1 MTLFIGIDEA
11 GYGPKLGPLVMT
23 AAVFRC
29 DRREIDLWQALGD
42 AVTGAL
48 DRSGRL
54 FVGDSKKAYDR
65 SARGLGRLERTTL
78 AFLGAAG
85 KRPASAAQVVE
96 GLRASAPDG
105 GHTYPWY
112 LGFDVPVPLS
122 ARAESR
128 ARPADTLPGALGRES
143 ITFLGFRSQIF
154 RAKEFNNAVAR
165 TQNKATVL
173 FEACTGLISDALADT
188 GETEAVIHVDRLG
201 GRRYYGGGLAEA
213 FGSLGVQ
220 TVFETRKCSRYAVKA
235 LDRTVE
241 ISFTVKAD
249 QTSFPAA
256 LAGMVSKY
264 VRELHMRALNAWW
277 TRRAP
282 GLAPTAGYG
291 THAAEFVRMIEPV
304 IRDDGIDRLA
314 LVRSR

>member
-11 GYGPKLGPLVMT
+11 GYGPRLGPLVMT

-29 DRREIDLWQALGD
+29 DRRDIDLWEALGD

-85 KRPASAAQVVE
+85 KRPASTAQVVE
-96 GLRASAPDG
+96 GLHASAPDDG
-105 GHTYPWY
+105 DPYPWY
-112 LGFDVPVPLS
+112 LGFDVPVPVVS
-122 ARAESR
+122 CAESSPR
-128 ARPADTLPGALGRES
+128 SADALAGALGRES
-143 ITFLGFRSQIF
+143 VSFLGFRSQLL
-154 RAKEFNNAVAR
+154 RVKEFNEAVDR
-165 TQNKATVL
+165 TRNKATVL
-173 FEACTGLISDALADT
+173 FKACTKLIEDALADAGQT
-188 GETEAVIHVDRLG
+188 QAAIHVDRLG
-201 GRRYYGGGLAEA
+201 GRRYYGAGLGEA
-213 FGSLGVQ
+213 FGLGKVES
-220 TVFETRKCSRYAVKA
+220 VFETRKCSRYAVKA

-249 QTSFPAA
+249 QASFPVA

-291 THAAEFVRMIEPV
+291 AHAAEFVRTIEPV
-304 IRDDGIDRLA
+304 IRDDGINRLA
-314 LVRSR
+314 LVRLR